1 MNHFDVTD
9 HTRWACERVM
19 DGFIK
24 LLVMFFHI
32 QAAEKVRIDNLPES
46 ELQALLDEVL
56 QYSGKR
62 DGEKGSE
69 LFQVNVFIRKLNLS

>member
-1 MNHFDVTD
+1 MV
-9 HTRWACERVM
+9 
-19 DGFIK
+19 GFIIMM
-24 LLVMFFHI
+24 LIFSHI
-32 QAAEKVRIDNLPES
+32 QAAEKVRIDNLQEA

-69 LFQVNVFIRKLNLS
+69 LFQVTSSFLHASFL